1 MRIELLQLAG
11 CDRCGYARLD
21 LQAEARR
28 LLGAEL
34 EWREVDALVEL
45 DYAVELGVL
54 SLPALAIDGQLVFAS
69 LPTPAQLAAEL
80 RRRLGERTDGA

>member
-1 MRIELLQLAG
+1 MKVELLQLSG
-11 CDRCGYARLD
+11 CSRCGETRDD
-21 LQAEARR
+21 LQEEARR

-34 EWREVDALVEL
+34 EWREVDALAEL

-54 SLPALAIDGQLVFAS
+54 SLPALAIDGQLAFAS

-80 RRRLGERTDGA
+80 RRRLGARRHGA